1 MVLAFDMTSVVLDC
15 LEVFVIVVGSCQTD
29 RRQICFRLGIELQRA
44 AGVSWHSS
52 DTASLHFG
60 HLLQKIEA

>member
-15 LEVFVIVVGSCQTD
+15 LEVFVIVVGSC
-29 RRQICFRLGIELQRA
+29 QICFRLGIELQRA